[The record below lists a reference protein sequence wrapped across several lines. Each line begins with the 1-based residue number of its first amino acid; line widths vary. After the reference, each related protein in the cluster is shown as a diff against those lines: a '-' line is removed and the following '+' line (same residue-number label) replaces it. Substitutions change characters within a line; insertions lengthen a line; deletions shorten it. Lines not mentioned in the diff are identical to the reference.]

1 MRGQFFMSASVLFV
15 TALLPSPTIARAQDW
30 DDLVR
35 QAAERNAIPATWV
48 RAVLQAESAGNPHAV
63 SDAGAMGLMQVMP
76 GTWKNVRRALNLGA
90 DPFDPHDNI
99 TAGAA
104 YLRWLHDRYGDEGF
118 LAAYNAGPDRYDE
131 HLTTGRSLPAETISY
146 VEFVT
151 RLMKNR
157 SSDIHLPVSFLSFP
171 ARSWVTAA
179 LFVSGQPNA
188 FRAITARHVAAP
200 DNHFAGHAGEMSDIV
215 PLRGSDQVQRGV
227 KTPENQQK
235 REGWIKGRT
244 SWLGWGGG
252 LPGFLKSCREVHGF
266 SAPRSKVSSL

>member
-1 MRGQFFMSASVLFV
+1 MSARFFMSAGVLAV
-15 TALLPSPTIARAQDW
+15 LALSLSPTIARAQHF

-35 QAAERNAIPATWV
+35 QAAEQNAIPATWV
-48 RAVLQAESAGNPHAV
+48 RAVLQAESAGDPHAV
-63 SDAGAMGLMQVMP
+63 SGAGAMGLMQLMP

-118 LAAYNAGPDRYDE
+118 LAAYNAGPGRYDE
-131 HLTTGRSLPAETISY
+131 HLASGRPLPGETISY

-171 ARSWVTAA
+171 ACSWVTAA
-179 LFVSGQPNA
+179 LFVSGQPDA
-188 FRAITARHVAAP
+188 FRGTTVRHVAAP
-200 DNHFAGHAGEMSDIV
+200 ENLFAGHAGGRSGMV
-215 PLRGSDQVQRGV
+215 LLRGSDQVQ
-227 KTPENQQK
+227 
-235 REGWIKGRT
+235 
-244 SWLGWGGG
+244 
-252 LPGFLKSCREVHGF
+252 
-266 SAPRSKVSSL
+266 